1 MNMVIYLCLIMSVC
15 FLAYGALIVSGLVTP
30 LRSKIMV
37 DIENRKQWCKAEGV
51 IRLLWGLDMALLAM
65 YLHGSFLPTVCLI
78 CFVCLTLYIIAITY
92 KNNLKYMK

>member
-1 MNMVIYLCLIMSVC
+1 MVIYLCLIMSVC
-15 FLAYGALIVSGLVTP
+15 FLAYGALIVSGFVTP

-51 IRLLWGLDMALLAM
+51 IRLLWGLDMAM
-65 YLHGSFLPTVCLI
+65 YLHGSFLPLVCLI